1 MITRI
6 LVTIEPVEITGVGAA
21 VPPDLDGV
29 PVSTGVVTVGTA
41 APFKPTIANGEKA
54 FVFAS

>member
-1 MITRI
+1 MTTRT
-6 LVTIEPVEITGVGAA
+6 VNIEPFEVTGVGVV
-21 VPPDLDGV
+21 VPPGSDGV